1 MGTSSS
7 YSGPTGTTSLLPPW
21 AEDPVAPVP
30 LGGEGSTTAEPE
42 PLGMDISLPQISW
55 KVPKAAL
62 SRLASGVAIGLGAA
76 VLASLGRS
84 YVQASGGA
92 RATASSALAGR
103 ASSARLGGF
112 LADGVRNSFQEAAR
126 NAGLEPFLGRDAQYV
141 LAAFI
146 DMIAP
151 NGELREEAI
160 ARAAMIE
167 TCTAIFDRYD
177 VADGGIDALDAM
189 DADGMQ
195 AIVALSITNYVNVRL
210 QEELVNRIER
220 GALNEEDANALMLE
234 IKDFIAGVVRLDL
247 REIDVLALDWDGPE
261 GYRVVERIYETG
273 YEMLGGTE

>member
-21 AEDPVAPVP
+21 TEEPMAPVP
-30 LGGEGSTTAEPE
+30 LGGEKSPAAESE
-42 PLGMDISLPQISW
+42 PLGIDTPLPQISW
-55 KVPKAAL
+55 RVPKAAL
-62 SRLASGVAIGLGAA
+62 SRLASGAATGLGTAA
-76 VLASLGRS
+76 LAALGRS
-84 YVQASGGA
+84 YVQASDGA
-92 RATASSALAGR
+92 HTAAASASAGR

-112 LADGVRNSFQEAAR
+112 LAEGVRNGFHEAVR
-126 NAGLEPFLGRDAQYV
+126 NIGLETFIGQDAQYV

-151 NGELREEAI
+151 NGALREEAI

-167 TCTAIFDRYD
+167 TCTAIFDQYD
-177 VADGGIDALDAM
+177 VEGGGIDALDAM
-189 DADGMQ
+189 EAEGVQ
-195 AIVALSITNYVNVRL
+195 AIVGLSVTNYVNVRL

-220 GALNEEDANALMLE
+220 GALNEEEANTLMCE

-247 REIDVLALDWDGPE
+247 REIDVLALDWGSPE
-261 GYRVVERIYETG
+261 GYQVVQRIYETG